1 MALKYTGETDTD
13 LNGTLF
19 KATGDNGEHII
30 VYGSHEALKDYGED
44 RVKQKACDKY
54 NHNEIHSGKIWNA
67 RNRLRSGRFVGLV

>member
-1 MALKYTGETDTD
+1 MALKYTGETHTD

-30 VYGSHEALKDYGED
+30 VHGSHEALKDYGED

-54 NHNEIHSGKIWNA
+54 NANEIHSGKITV
-67 RNRLRSGRFVGLV
+67 FTTDFH